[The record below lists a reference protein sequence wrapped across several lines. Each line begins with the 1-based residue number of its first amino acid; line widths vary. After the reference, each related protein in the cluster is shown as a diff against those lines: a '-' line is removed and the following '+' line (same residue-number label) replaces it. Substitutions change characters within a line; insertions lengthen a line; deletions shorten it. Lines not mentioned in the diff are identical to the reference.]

1 MRFIFA
7 QLYLLMLS
15 RITAFIVGL
24 SLAIVVTSQT
34 TPQIDAIGGG
44 FEENLEEV
52 LAAEGDANES
62 MVSNTEKIN
71 AVWDINDSLQ
81 LIPAYDVYCKWDTRN
96 IHSYDFDYKQLHDT
110 VAMVLRYE
118 HCDFANP
125 FSGGVT
131 SDFGH
136 RNSKYHYGIDIKLY
150 KGDPVVSAF
159 EGVVRIAQYS
169 SSYGNVVV
177 VRHNNGLE
185 TLYAHL
191 SARKVVPGDHVEAGQ
206 VLGLGGN
213 TGRSTGSHLHF
224 ECRYKG
230 EPINP
235 NDIIN
240 WEIGELMTDT
250 LLLNASHFE
259 YLKEARAKKYHRIR
273 SGDSLSSI
281 ARKYGTSVGTLCRL
295 NAMSR
300 NSTIY
305 AGRTIRVR

>member
-1 MRFIFA
+1 MKVIFA
-7 QLYLLMLS
+7 QLYSLMIN
-15 RITAFIVGL
+15 RVAAFIVGL

-44 FEENLEEV
+44 FEDNLEEV
-52 LAAEGDANES
+52 L
-62 MVSNTEKIN
+62 NTESSDTKPSTTMEDDGI
-71 AVWDINDSLQ
+71 WDINDSLQ
-81 LIPAYDVYCKWDTRN
+81 VIPAYDVYCKWDTRN

-110 VAMVLRYE
+110 VAMVLRHE
-118 HCDFANP
+118 QCDYANP
-125 FSGGVT
+125 FQGRVT
-131 SDFGH
+131 SNFGH

-150 KGDPVVSAF
+150 KGDPVLSAF
-159 EGVVRIAQYS
+159 EGVVRVAKYS

-191 SARKVVPGDHVEAGQ
+191 SARKVKAGDHVEAGD
-206 VLGLGGN
+206 VVGLGGN

-235 NDIIN
+235 NDIID
-240 WEIGELMTDT
+240 WEKGELVTDT

-273 SGDSLSSI
+273 SGESLSSI
-281 ARKYGTSVGTLCRL
+281 ARRYGTSVGTLCRL
-295 NAMSR
+295 NGMSR

-305 AGRTIRVR
+305 AGRTVRVR

>member
-1 MRFIFA
+1 MKVIFA
-7 QLYLLMLS
+7 QLYSLMIN
-15 RITAFIVGL
+15 RVAAFIVGL

-44 FEENLEEV
+44 FEDNLEEV
-52 LAAEGDANES
+52 LTTES
-62 MVSNTEKIN
+62 SDSKPTTSMDDDGI
-71 AVWDINDSLQ
+71 WDINDSLQ
-81 LIPAYDVYCKWDTRN
+81 VIPAYDVYCKWDTRN
-96 IHSYDFDYKQLHDT
+96 IHSYDFDYKQLRDT

-118 HCDFANP
+118 PCDYAHP
-125 FSGGVT
+125 FQGRIT
-131 SDFGH
+131 SNFGH

-150 KGDPVVSAF
+150 KGDPVLSAF
-159 EGVVRIAQYS
+159 EGVVRVAKYS

-191 SARKVVPGDHVEAGQ
+191 SARKVKPGDHVEAGEI
-206 VLGLGGN
+206 VGLGGN

-230 EPINP
+230 EPIDP
-235 NDIIN
+235 NDIID
-240 WEIGELMTDT
+240 WEKGELVSDR
-250 LLLNASHFE
+250 LLLNATHFE

-273 SGDSLSSI
+273 SGESLSSI
-281 ARKYGTSVGTLCRL
+281 ARRYGTSVGTLCRL
-295 NAMSR
+295 NGMSR

-305 AGRTIRVR
+305 AGRTVRVR